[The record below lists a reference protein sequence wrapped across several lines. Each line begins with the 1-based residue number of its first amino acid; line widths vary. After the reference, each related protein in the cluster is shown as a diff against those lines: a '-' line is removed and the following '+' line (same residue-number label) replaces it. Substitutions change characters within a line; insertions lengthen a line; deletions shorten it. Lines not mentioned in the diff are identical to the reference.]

1 MSEQDFHDL
10 TEKEILIGVL
20 TELQQIRL
28 TLQSTQADTET
39 QTAVLSC
46 QRCEWEGPQEKATA
60 HAREA
65 HKAPPSLADSLFTEP

>member
-28 TLQSTQADTET
+28 TLQSTQAATET

-46 QRCEWEGPQEKATA
+46 QRCEWEGPREKATA
-60 HAREA
+60 HAREG